1 MMTWCIIWSCY
12 SIFQR
17 LFLFLQFKIIWAT
30 LMKFSSYDSEY
41 VWVKNELIKKEPGSY
56 DKKIC
61 KNLWVNKSLINNL
74 KRSKMQ
80 KSNSCM
86 IRHSSKQHFKFIST
100 PSSCIFKFS
109 FNSWPGWCEFL
120 QVGYT
125 VGSNGSVLS
134 LKMKISVTLHY
145 YRELRAPKGIIEME
159 IISSIKNES
168 LFYLPLKLLL
178 LLHIN
183 LSCLKYAL

>member
-1 MMTWCIIWSCY
+1 MLRWYWSNYWTIYKYENYWESVMMTWCIIWSCY

-109 FNSWPGWCEFL
+109 SIHDLGDVNSFKLDTLWDRME
-120 QVGYT
+120 V
-125 VGSNGSVLS
+125 S
-134 LKMKISVTLHY
+134 LVWRWK
-145 YRELRAPKGIIEME
+145 
-159 IISSIKNES
+159 
-168 LFYLPLKLLL
+168 
-178 LLHIN
+178 
-183 LSCLKYAL
+183 